1 MDNKRQELNFIIIGW
16 GIGVW
21 IWITFILLYVG
32 EFLLLISFV
41 EFGDGY
47 YKFDIV
53 EYIFYIFIYLYIIC
67 RAFGGIIGWFAGRI
81 NWDGMVLYGYPICVL
96 CIIFNFL
103 FPSFFCSEI
112 IDGWIY

>member
-21 IWITFILLYVG
+21 IWITFILLHVG

-41 EFGDGY
+41 EFGDRY

-53 EYIFYIFIYLYIIC
+53 EYIFYIFYLSIYNLQGVWWDYWVDYWSDKL
-67 RAFGGIIGWFAGRI
+67 GWNGFVWIPYLRF
-81 NWDGMVLYGYPICVL
+81 VY
-96 CIIFNFL
+96 NF
-103 FPSFFCSEI
+103 
-112 IDGWIY
+112 